1 MDQLQ
6 PVRQGLAW
14 LRRQS
19 GQPWLTL
26 LLYLLAALYLTAP
39 IHSAMTARF
48 IGAETG
54 DTYDLV
60 RQVWWFKTAIL
71 GGEDIFDQSLLAYP
85 EGFRALRLWAN
96 PLQFFPMWL
105 FAFFLPLPAAFNV
118 GVLLTL
124 TLNGWSMY
132 VLARRKLTTMSR
144 FPPFVAGLVFIFF
157 PTLQGY
163 LLDGRIGMLALWPLP
178 LLILYLFDYADLGGT
193 RRFFIAALLFMLVAL
208 GDTMRVFYVL
218 APLSVLF
225 VCARIQ
231 RRDQLGALRASIAV
245 LAGCAFLLLYLSPV
259 IADLMDNP
267 QLLTADG
274 RQRQSIDL
282 LGLVSPSTANPFW
295 DEIATHSQRV
305 LGSNLSESASYIG
318 LIGGILALLG
328 ILNRRE
334 ARWCLLV
341 CCTAW
346 ILALGPVLRVNDQV
360 LVGTVGGYPA
370 VMPLPFAMLA
380 RLPVFELAQSPAN
393 FMCLFAAMYALLV
406 GFGTAVCC
414 SSSLVQRRGPFIQF
428 VIACIFVLLLLE
440 DFKLV
445 GGFPSVTAD
454 VPREILNLR
463 RQRDIRAV
471 YNVPYD
477 NPLAVNEALFL
488 QTAHTKPLIAGL
500 DARHTTVDRARL
512 ALLSKFQPSLL
523 QDAGADIVIVNKTRA
538 LENGQLDLLHW
549 RARQSLGEPLYE
561 DQRFAVYETPLI
573 RDRAPAVYSPVSEAQ
588 SHVTYI
594 YKEQPGWLEFSAVL
608 EAQNRRVHLSL
619 NDTPLETLLVNGRIP
634 LSIPL
639 PMARRGYHSL
649 RISPDPPCP
658 ERVETALLNCQRVQ
672 VEDVLIKVLSDGAI
686 YDPIRIED
694 GIVLAGYLLPEA
706 ADDDLIRI
714 RLWWQFEA
722 DRTEKDVRFVHV
734 LDANGRLVPG
744 SPSDHHF
751 GRLTAGSEV
760 TETVSLD
767 RNLLEAGE
775 HRVLTG
781 WYQLP
786 QAIRYDVLTEVE
798 GAQDDTVVL
807 GTILIR
813 D

>member
-6 PVRQGLAW
+6 PARQRLAL
-14 LRRQS
+14 LRRQPY
-19 GQPWLTL
+19 QPWLAL

-39 IHSAMTARF
+39 IHSAMTSRF
-48 IGAETG
+48 VGAETG
-54 DTYDLV
+54 DTYDVV
-60 RQVWWFKTAIL
+60 RQVWWFKTAIQN
-71 GGEDIFDQSLLAYP
+71 GDNIFEQSLLAYP
-85 EGFRALRLWAN
+85 EGFRAVRLWAN

-105 FAFFLPLPAAFNV
+105 FAFFAPLPAAFNV

-124 TLNGWSMY
+124 MLNGWSMY
-132 VLARRKLTTMSR
+132 LLARRKLTTLSR
-144 FPPFVAGLVFIFF
+144 FPAFVAGLVFIFF
-157 PTLQGY
+157 PTIQGY

-225 VCARIQ
+225 VCARVQ
-231 RRDQLGALRASIAV
+231 RRDQLGALRVTFAV
-245 LAGCAFLLLYLSPV
+245 LAGCVFLLVYLSPV
-259 IADLMDNP
+259 MADLMDNP
-267 QLLTADG
+267 QLVTVDG
-274 RQRQSIDL
+274 RSGRSIDL

-295 DEIATHSQRV
+295 DEIATHSQLV
-305 LGSNLSESASYIG
+305 SGSDLSGSASYIG
-318 LIGGILALLG
+318 VIGGILALIG
-328 ILNRRE
+328 ILVRRE

-341 CCTAW
+341 CFTAW

-370 VMPLPFAMLA
+370 VLPLPFALLT
-380 RLPVFELAQSPAN
+380 RLPLFELAQSPAN
-393 FMCLFAAMYALLV
+393 FMCLFAAMFSLLV

-414 SSSLVQRRGPFIQF
+414 ASNLVRRRGPYAQII
-428 VIACIFVLLLLE
+428 IAGILILFLLE
-440 DFKLV
+440 DLKLV
-445 GGFPSVTAD
+445 ADFPNVPAD
-454 VPREILNLR
+454 VPSEILNLR
-463 RQRDIRAV
+463 RQREIDAV

-477 NPLAVNEALFL
+477 NPLALNEALFL
-488 QTAHTKPLIAGL
+488 QTAHAKPLIAGI
-500 DARHTTVDRARL
+500 DARLTTVDRARL

-523 QDAGADIVIVNKTRA
+523 QDAGADIVILNKTRA
-538 LENGQLDLLHW
+538 LESGQLDLLHW
-549 RARQSLGEPLYE
+549 RARQGLGEPLYE
-561 DQRFAVYETPLI
+561 DQRFAVYETPVI
-573 RDRAPAVYSPVSEAQ
+573 RDRAPAVYAPVTDAQ

-608 EAQNRRVHLSL
+608 EALNRRVNLSL

-639 PMARRGYHSL
+639 PMARRGYHTF
-649 RISPDPPCP
+649 RIAPDPPCP
-658 ERVETALLNCQRVQ
+658 ELDDTALLNCQRVH
-672 VEDVLIKVLSDGAI
+672 VEDVRIKVLSDGAI

-694 GIVLAGYLLPEA
+694 GIILAGYLLPEA
-706 ADDDLIRI
+706 ADDELIRI
-714 RLWWQFEA
+714 RFWWQFEA
-722 DRTEKDVRFVHV
+722 DRSEKDVRFVHV

-744 SPSDHHF
+744 SPPDHHF
-751 GRLTAGSEV
+751 GSLTAGSEL

>member
-1 MDQLQ
+1 MEQFEPL
-6 PVRQGLAW
+6 RQRLVL
-14 LRRQS
+14 LRRPPRQ
-19 GQPWLTL
+19 QWLAI

-39 IHSAMTARF
+39 IHNALTSRL

-54 DTYDLV
+54 NTYQVV

-71 GGEDIFDQSLLAYP
+71 NGDDIFEQSLLAYP
-85 EGFRALRLWAN
+85 EGFRAVRLWAN

-105 FAFFLPLPAAFNV
+105 FAFFLPLPAAFNA

-124 TLNGWSMY
+124 MLNGWSMY
-132 VLARRKLTTMSR
+132 ALARRKLSTSSP
-144 FPPFVAGLVFIFF
+144 FPAFVSGLVFIFF

-178 LLILYLFDYADLGGT
+178 LLILFLFAYADRGG
-193 RRFFIAALLFMLVAL
+193 RRRLFFAALSFMLVAL
-208 GDTMRVFYVL
+208 GDTMRILYVL

-225 VCARIQ
+225 VCARVH
-231 RRDQLGALRASIAV
+231 RRDQLGALRATFAV
-245 LAGCAFLLLYLSPV
+245 STGCVFLLLYLSPV
-259 IADLMDNP
+259 MSDLMDNP
-267 QLLTADG
+267 QLLTAEG

-305 LGSNLSESASYIG
+305 LGSKLSGSASYIG
-318 LIGGILALLG
+318 LIGGIIALLG
-328 ILNRRE
+328 IFYRRE
-334 ARWCLLV
+334 ARWCFLV
-341 CCTAW
+341 CITVW

-370 VMPLPFAMLA
+370 VLPLPFAMLTG
-380 RLPVFELAQSPAN
+380 LPTFEQAQSPAD

-414 SSSLVQRRGPFIQF
+414 SSSLVQHRGPYAKI
-428 VIACIFVLLLLE
+428 VIAGAFVFLLIE
-440 DFKLV
+440 DFRLV
-445 GGFPSVTAD
+445 GDFPSVPAD

-463 RQRDIRAV
+463 RQRDIRAI

-477 NPLAVNEALFL
+477 NPLAVNEALYL
-488 QTAHTKPLIAGL
+488 QTAHAKPLIAGQ
-500 DARHTTVDRARL
+500 DARITTVDRARL

-523 QDAGADIVIVNKTRA
+523 QDAGADIVIINQARA
-538 LENGQLDLLHW
+538 LESGQLDLLHW
-549 RARQSLGEPLYE
+549 RTRQSLGEPLFE
-561 DQRFAVYETPLI
+561 DQRYAVYETPLI
-573 RDRAPAVYSPVSEAQ
+573 RDRAPALYAPVNDAQ

-594 YKEQPGWLEFSAVL
+594 YKEQPGWLEYSAVL

-634 LSIPL
+634 LAIPL

-722 DRTEKDVRFVHV
+722 DRSEKDVRFVHV

-744 SPSDHHF
+744 SPPDHHF
-751 GRLTAGSEV
+751 GTLTAGSEV

-813 D
+813 E

>member
-6 PVRQGLAW
+6 PVRQRLAL
-14 LRRQS
+14 LRRQLD
-19 GQPWLTL
+19 QPWLAV

-39 IHSAMTARF
+39 IHSAMTSRF

-54 DTYDLV
+54 DTYDMV

-71 GGEDIFDQSLLAYP
+71 NGDDIFEQSLLAYP

-96 PLQFFPMWL
+96 PLQYFPMWL
-105 FAFFLPLPAAFNV
+105 FAFFLPLPVAFNV

-124 TLNGWSMY
+124 MLNGWSMY
-132 VLARRKLTTMSR
+132 VLARRKLTSLSR
-144 FPPFVAGLVFIFF
+144 FPAFVAGLVFIFF

-163 LLDGRIGMLALWPLP
+163 LLDSRIGMLALWPLP
-178 LLILYLFDYADLGGT
+178 LLILYLFDYADFGGT

-218 APLSVLF
+218 APLTVLF
-225 VCARIQ
+225 LCARVQ
-231 RRDQLGALRASIAV
+231 RGDQLGALRVTFAV
-245 LAGCAFLLLYLSPV
+245 LAGCVFLLLYLSPV

-267 QLLTADG
+267 QLLTAGG
-274 RQRQSIDL
+274 RPRQSIDL
-282 LGLVSPSTANPFW
+282 LGLVSPSIANPFW
-295 DEIATHSQRV
+295 DDIATHSQRV
-305 LGSNLSESASYIG
+305 LESDLSGSASYIG
-318 LIGGILALLG
+318 LLGGSLALLG
-328 ILNRRE
+328 ILYRRE

-341 CCTAW
+341 CFTAW

-370 VMPLPFAMLA
+370 VLPLPYALLT
-380 RLPVFELAQSPAN
+380 RLPAFALEQSPAN
-393 FMCLFAAMYALLV
+393 FMSLFSAMYALLV

-414 SSSLVQRRGPFIQF
+414 SSSLVQRRGPYAQA
-428 VIACIFVLLLLE
+428 VVACIFVLLLLE

-445 GGFPSVTAD
+445 GEFPSVTAD

-463 RQRDIRAV
+463 RQRDIGAV

-477 NPLAVNEALFL
+477 NPLAVNEALYL
-488 QTAHTKPLIAGL
+488 QTAHAKPLIAGL
-500 DARHTTVDRARL
+500 DARQTTVDRARL

-523 QDAGADIVIVNKTRA
+523 QDAGADIVILNKTRA
-538 LENGQLDLLHW
+538 LENGQLDLLQW
-549 RARQSLGEPLYE
+549 RARQGLGEPLYE
-561 DQRFAVYETPLI
+561 DQRYAVFETPVI
-573 RDRAPAVYSPVSEAQ
+573 RDRAPAVYAPVNDAQ

-608 EAQNRRVHLSL
+608 EAINRRVHLSL
-619 NDTPLETLLVNGRIP
+619 NDTPLETLDVNGRIP

-639 PMARRGYHSL
+639 PMAWRGYHTF
-649 RISPDPPCP
+649 RIAPDRPCP
-658 ERVETALLNCQRVQ
+658 ENVDTALLNCQRVQ
-672 VEDVLIKVLSDGAI
+672 VEDVRIKVLSDGAI
-686 YDPIRIED
+686 YDPIRIDD
-694 GIVLAGYLLPEA
+694 GIILAGYLLPEA
-706 ADDDLIRI
+706 ADDELIRI
-714 RLWWQFEA
+714 RFWWQFEA
-722 DRTEKDVRFVHV
+722 DRSEKDVRFVHV
-734 LDANGRLVPG
+734 LDENGRLVPG
-744 SPSDHHF
+744 SPPDHHF
-751 GRLTAGSEV
+751 GTLTAGSEL

-775 HRVLTG
+775 YRVLTG

-813 D
+813 K

>member
-1 MDQLQ
+1 MDQLH
-6 PVRQGLAW
+6 PARQGLDL
-14 LRRQS
+14 LRRQPY
-19 GQPWLTL
+19 QPRLVV

-39 IHSAMTARF
+39 IHSAMTSHF
-48 IGAETG
+48 IGAESG
-54 DTYDLV
+54 DTYDAV
-60 RQVWWFKTAIL
+60 RQIWWFKTAL
-71 GGEDIFDQSLLAYP
+71 QNGDDIFEQSLLAYP
-85 EGFRALRLWAN
+85 EGFRAVRLWAN
-96 PLQFFPMWL
+96 PLQFFPIGL
-105 FAFFLPLPAAFNV
+105 FAFFLPLSAAFNV

-124 TLNGWSMY
+124 MLNGWSMY
-132 VLARRKLTTMSR
+132 VLARRKLTSLSR
-144 FPPFVAGLVFIFF
+144 FPAFVAGLVFIFF

-193 RRFFIAALLFMLVAL
+193 RRFFIAALLFVLVAL
-208 GDTMRVFYVL
+208 GDTTRFLYVL

-231 RRDQLGALRASIAV
+231 RRDQLGALRVSFAV
-245 LAGCAFLLLYLSPV
+245 LAGCVFLLLYLSPV
-259 IADLMDNP
+259 MADLINYP

-274 RQRQSIDL
+274 RPRISIDL
-282 LGLVSPSTANPFW
+282 LGLVSPSIGNPFW
-295 DEIATHSQRV
+295 DDIATHSQRV
-305 LGSNLSESASYIG
+305 LGSDLSESASYIG
-318 LIGGILALLG
+318 LIGGSLALLG
-328 ILNRRE
+328 ILFRRE

-341 CCTAW
+341 CFTAW

-360 LVGTVGGYPA
+360 LVGTIGGYQA
-370 VMPLPFAMLA
+370 VLPLPFAMLT
-380 RLPVFELAQSPAN
+380 RLPVFELAQSPAD
-393 FMCLFAAMYALLV
+393 FMCLFAAMYALLA

-414 SSSLVQRRGPFIQF
+414 GSELVQRRGPYAQII
-428 VIACIFVLLLLE
+428 IAGIFVFLLLE

-445 GGFPSVTAD
+445 GDFPSVPAE

-477 NPLAVNEALFL
+477 DPLAVNEALFL
-488 QTAHTKPLIAGL
+488 QTAHAKPLITGE
-500 DARHTTVDRARL
+500 DARLTTVDRARL

-523 QDAGADIVIVNKTRA
+523 QDAGADIVIINKARA
-538 LENGQLDLLHW
+538 MESGQLDLLQW
-549 RARQSLGEPLYE
+549 RARQGLGEPLYE
-561 DQRFAVYETPLI
+561 DPRFAVYETPVI
-573 RDRAPAVYSPVSEAQ
+573 RERAPALYAPVNDAQ

-594 YKEQPGWLEFSAVL
+594 YKEQPGWLEFNAVL
-608 EAQNRRVHLSL
+608 EALNRRVHLSL

-634 LSIPL
+634 LSVPL
-639 PMARRGYHSL
+639 PTARRGYHAF
-649 RISPDPPCP
+649 RIAPDPPCP
-658 ERVETALLNCQRVQ
+658 ERVDTALLNCQRVS
-672 VEDVLIKVLSDGAI
+672 VEDVSIKVLSDGAI

-694 GIVLAGYLLPEA
+694 GIILAGYFLPEA
-706 ADDDLIRI
+706 AEGDLIRI
-714 RLWWQFEA
+714 RFWWQFEA
-722 DRTEKDVRFVHV
+722 DRSEKDVRFVHV

-744 SPSDHHF
+744 SPPDHHF
-751 GRLTAGSEV
+751 GTLAAGSEV

-767 RNLLEAGE
+767 KSILAVGE
-775 HRVLTG
+775 YRVLTG

-807 GTILIR
+807 GTVRIR